1 MRVALISDIHG
12 NLWALDAVLADIER
26 HGVDE
31 IWNLGD
37 ILSGPLL
44 PAETADRLIALDLL
58 TIRGNHERQLLACA
72 ERPGTPSDQ
81 YAFEHTTPRHHDWL
95 RDLPATARPRPGI
108 LLCHGTPDDDLSPLA
123 ETQVPG
129 GGLRLATAAECRVRI
144 PDTSLRLVACG
155 HTHLPRVVRVD
166 DTCVVVNPGSVGL
179 QAYDEQ
185 IDGQTYYRDNGTPLA
200 SYAIVDDHAGPWH
213 VTLLRIPYDHTAA
226 ASLAATNAR
235 PDWAHALRTG
245 YALRA

>member
-1 MRVALISDIHG
+1 MRIALISDVHG

-26 HGVDE
+26 QGVDE

-72 ERPGTPSDQ
+72 DRPGTPSDQ
-81 YAFEHTTPRHHDWL
+81 YGYDHTTPRHRDWL
-95 RDLPATARPRPGI
+95 RDLPATARPRPDI
-108 LLCHGTPDDDLSPLA
+108 LLCHGTPDDDLAPLA

-129 GGLRLATAAECRVRI
+129 RGLRLATAAECRVRI
-144 PDTSLRLVACG
+144 PDTSVRLVVCG

-166 DTCVVVNPGSVGL
+166 DTLTVVNPGSVGV

-200 SYAIVDDHAGPWH
+200 SYAIVEERASTFH
-213 VTLLRIPYDHTAA
+213 VALLRVPYDHTSAA
-226 ASLAATNAR
+226 AQAAANAR
-235 PDWAHALRTG
+235 PDWEHALRTG